1 MFDVAPSELL
11 LIVIAAIVV
20 IGPKDLPRALYK
32 LGQVMGKARGMAR
45 HFRSGVDAMI
55 REAELEDLQKQWA
68 KQNEQIMAD
77 TRHDAIG
84 ESATGY
90 EAEQSGGY
98 LPSPEHGAADAGE
111 ADLHHK
117 PEAGITLG
125 ELASQ
130 EAETAEHGVA
140 ADAPT
145 SAPTPAKAPSDPA
158 PAPTSAQTS
167 LPLED
172 PSVPE
177 GTRPA

>member
-77 TRHDAIG
+77 TRNNSADTAQIEQDA
-84 ESATGY
+84 A
-90 EAEQSGGY
+90 Y
-98 LPSPEHGAADAGE
+98 LPSPDNGWPEADAVPTGDD
-111 ADLHHK
+111 APHTK
-117 PEAGITLG
+117 PEAGVTLG
-125 ELASQ
+125 ELASK
-130 EAETAEHGVA
+130 EAASADHGDMA
-140 ADAPT
+140 QA
-145 SAPTPAKAPSDPA
+145 PA
-158 PAPTSAQTS
+158 PAVSHNSAASAQTS
-167 LPLED
+167 LPLDE
-172 PSVPE
+172 PSAIPE

>member
-77 TRHDAIG
+77 TRHDDIG
-84 ESATGY
+84 ESSATEL

-98 LPSPEHGAADAGE
+98 LPSPEHGAAEAAE

-140 ADAPT
+140 ADAG
-145 SAPTPAKAPSDPA
+145 TPAKAPSEPA
-158 PAPTSAQTS
+158 PAPTSAQAS

-177 GTRPA
+177 GRRPA

>member
-77 TRHDAIG
+77 TRNNGADTAQI
-84 ESATGY
+84 
-90 EAEQSGGY
+90 EQGAAY
-98 LPSPEHGAADAGE
+98 LPSPDNGWPETSAAQTGDDAPH
-111 ADLHHK
+111 AK
-117 PEAGITLG
+117 PEAGVTLG
-125 ELASQ
+125 ELASK
-130 EAETAEHGVA
+130 EAASASHGDMA
-140 ADAPT
+140 Q
-145 SAPTPAKAPSDPA
+145 APSPA
-158 PAPTSAQTS
+158 ATHNSAASAQTS
-167 LPLED
+167 LTLDE
-172 PSVPE
+172 PSAIPE

>member
-20 IGPKDLPRALYK
+20 IGPRDLPRALYK

-68 KQNEQIMAD
+68 KQNEQIMAS
-77 TRHDAIG
+77 THYSDADVQAAFNAD
-84 ESATGY
+84 EP
-90 EAEQSGGY
+90 GGY
-98 LPSPEHGAADAGE
+98 LPAPEHGATETGE

-117 PEAGITLG
+117 PETSMTLG
-125 ELASQ
+125 ELASK
-130 EAETAEHGVA
+130 EAGTAEHSVA
-140 ADAPT
+140 ADVPT
-145 SAPTPAKAPSDPA
+145 AAKAPSVPA
-158 PAPTSAQTS
+158 TAPTSAQTS

>member
-84 ESATGY
+84 ENTTGY

-98 LPSPEHGAADAGE
+98 LPSPEHGAADAGK

-140 ADAPT
+140 ADAG
-145 SAPTPAKAPSDPA
+145 TPAKAPSEPA
-158 PAPTSAQTS
+158 PAPTSVQTS